1 MMRVLALEDA
11 YGIDHLKIAERPSPK
26 PAPGQIVVKMRAAS
40 LNYRD
45 LATVEASFA
54 QGRLPF
60 VPLSDGCGVVAE
72 IGPGVSRVKAGDRV
86 TPLFFQDWLAGAP
99 TRRALSTA
107 LGGAL
112 DGVAQEEM
120 LLDEDGVTPAPAN
133 LSDEEAACLPCAA
146 LTAWRALMV
155 EGAVKPGDVVLTQ
168 GTGGVSIFALQFA
181 KAAGARV
188 IITSSSDDKLE
199 RARSL
204 GADHTINYRTTP
216 DWAKAA
222 RDLTGGQGAD
232 HVIEV
237 GGAQTFAQSLQA
249 VRLGGRIAVIGVL
262 TGMAQNINVAAMFAA
277 NARIHGITVG
287 SREMFEDMTRA
298 IESLKIRPV
307 VDRRFTL
314 EQAPAAFKAM
324 KAGEHFGKIVLTF

>member
-120 LLDEDGVTPAPAN
+120 LLDEDGVTPAV
-133 LSDEEAACLPCAA
+133 LDVVQAA
-146 LTAWRALMV
+146 LDRMAATGVRLASWIQLLLEWQLDWTHTATYA
-155 EGAVKPGDVVLTQ
+155 GATGVLADF
-168 GTGGVSIFALQFA
+168 GGAYGFALQ
-181 KAAGARV
+181 
-188 IITSSSDDKLE
+188 
-199 RARSL
+199 
-204 GADHTINYRTTP
+204 H
-216 DWAKAA
+216 A
-222 RDLTGGQGAD
+222 RDMLA
-232 HVIEV
+232 
-237 GGAQTFAQSLQA
+237 SP
-249 VRLGGRIAVIGVL
+249 
-262 TGMAQNINVAAMFAA
+262 AA
-277 NARIHGITVG
+277 
-287 SREMFEDMTRA
+287 
-298 IESLKIRPV
+298 
-307 VDRRFTL
+307 
-314 EQAPAAFKAM
+314 APAV
-324 KAGEHFGKIVLTF
+324 HQ